1 MLAFWF
7 AHTDELAHS
16 TASINYLPILIL
28 LAIAILIPVGALTA
42 GRFLRR
48 TNETP
53 EKMMAYECG
62 SDPVEDARG
71 RFSVRYYMV
80 AMLFLV
86 FDVEILFLF
95 PWAIIYDQL
104 AWFGLIEM
112 VVFLGILVVGYYYAW
127 RKGALQW
134 G

>member
-7 AHTDELAHS
+7 ALSDELAQS
-16 TASINYLPILIL
+16 TASINYLPILL
-28 LAIAILIPVGALTA
+28 LLGIAVLIPVGALTV
-42 GRFLRR
+42 GRFLRQ

-62 SDPVEDARG
+62 SEPVEDARG